1 MRQGVEGI
9 QEACARQIET
19 VTAACVFK
27 KENCSRILWEIDPAV
42 EEEHR
47 ESFTE
52 GTMTIAEQLLIDAEV
67 MRRQGKTPSEI
78 ESYIDYEIR
87 RWNRDE
93 MARVRLE
100 KMMEG
105 ITA

>member
-1 MRQGVEGI
+1 
-9 QEACARQIET
+9 
-19 VTAACVFK
+19 
-27 KENCSRILWEIDPAV
+27 
-42 EEEHR
+42 
-47 ESFTE
+47 
-52 GTMTIAEQLLIDAEV
+52 MTIAESLILDAEA
-67 MRRQGKTPSEI
+67 MKRAGKTPSEI

-105 ITA
+105 VTA